1 MYIIAEAG
9 VNHNGDLN
17 LAKKLIEIAKEADAN
32 AIKFQA
38 AIPNLVC
45 IKDSPLAKYQKQKNS
60 PYTDQL
66 DMISKLHLK
75 LDSFLILKEYADKL
89 NIDFM
94 CSAFDLNS
102 LEFINKLV
110 TVHKIPSGEINHYP
124 YLKQIAQYKKKT
136 ILSTGM
142 SNLNEVDNAI
152 KVLCENGLSKK
163 NIVLMHC
170 TTQYPTNFSDVNL
183 NAVKTLQETF
193 KCQIGYS
200 DHTIGNEVSIAALG
214 SGCSY
219 FEKHFTIDK
228 NLEGPDHK
236 ASLSVP
242 ELKNYVR
249 ILKKVNLALGSRE
262 KKATNIEILNKKIV
276 RRSIVANGIIKKGD
290 IFTSQNVICKR
301 PEIGI
306 DPMEWPNLIGKKAN
320 KEYFPDEPIQ
330 TP

>member
-1 MYIIAEAG
+1 
-9 VNHNGDLN
+9 
-17 LAKKLIEIAKEADAN
+17 
-32 AIKFQA
+32 
-38 AIPNLVC
+38 
-45 IKDSPLAKYQKQKNS
+45 
-60 PYTDQL
+60 
-66 DMISKLHLK
+66 
-75 LDSFLILKEYADKL
+75 
-89 NIDFM
+89 
-94 CSAFDLNS
+94 
-102 LEFINKLV
+102 
-110 TVHKIPSGEINHYP
+110 
-124 YLKQIAQYKKKT
+124 
-136 ILSTGM
+136 
-142 SNLNEVDNAI
+142 
-152 KVLCENGLSKK
+152 
-163 NIVLMHC
+163 MHC

-301 PEIGI
+301 PEIGLS
-306 DPMEWPNLIGKKAN
+306 LIH
-320 KEYFPDEPIQ
+320 I
-330 TP
+330 